1 VTAIDAQSS
10 DDAAIAP
17 GFGPGARLRAA
28 REAAGL
34 SLDQVAQ
41 QLKLAPRQVKAL
53 EDENF
58 AELPGRTFSR
68 GFMRN
73 YARLLSLD
81 PDLLLQDLPDVAL
94 APALGS
100 PALHSTGAMIG
111 ELPSNHPRKRS
122 GFARWLIPLL
132 LIGCIVGA
140 AAYEWY
146 RGTPTATIGDVPR
159 PAKTSTSAELRVE
172 APTGT
177 PLPNPLAGE
186 VAPATSAPAN
196 DTAVN
201 EDPKPAAVVAT
212 SPSLQASSPGDA
224 PLLISYAGPSWTEIR
239 DRSGQ
244 LVVSRLVPANSV
256 EPVPGNPPFDIVL
269 GNALAVTLSYHGK
282 NVDLAPY
289 TRKNIAR
296 LTLQ

>member
-1 VTAIDAQSS
+1 VTAIDVQPSGDPA
-10 DDAAIAP
+10 DAP
-17 GFGPGARLRAA
+17 VPGPGARLRAA
-28 REAAGL
+28 REEAGL

-53 EDENF
+53 EEENF

-81 PDLLLQDLPDVAL
+81 PDVLLQELPDVAL

-100 PALHSTGAMIG
+100 PALHSTSAMIA
-111 ELPSNHPRKRS
+111 ELPSSHSGKRS
-122 GFARWLIPLL
+122 GFARWLIPLV

-140 AAYEWY
+140 AVYEWY
-146 RGTPTATIGDVPR
+146 RGGPPATADAPR
-159 PAKTSTSAELRVE
+159 PAKTLASAEPHPAATSA
-172 APTGT
+172 GT
-177 PLPNPLAGE
+177 PLPNPLASE
-186 VAPATSAPAN
+186 PTPATSLPPSASPVTDA
-196 DTAVN
+196 
-201 EDPKPAAVVAT
+201 KPAAADST
-212 SPSLQASSPGDA
+212 PAPLSASTDDT
-224 PLLISYAGPSWTEIR
+224 PLLISYSGPSWTEIR

-244 LVVSRLVPANSV
+244 LVVSRLMSANSV
-256 EPVPGNPPFDIVL
+256 EPVHGNPPFDIVL
-269 GNALAVTLSYHGK
+269 GNAPAVTLTYRGK

-289 TRKNIAR
+289 TRQNVAR

>member
-1 VTAIDAQSS
+1 MTAIDAQSS
-10 DDAAIAP
+10 GDAAIAP
-17 GFGPGARLRAA
+17 AFGPGARLRAA

-41 QLKLAPRQVKAL
+41 QLKLAQRQVQAI

-68 GFMRN
+68 GFVRN

-100 PALHSTGAMIG
+100 PALHSTGAMIA
-111 ELPSNHPRKRS
+111 ELPSNHSSKRS
-122 GFARWLIPLL
+122 GLARWLIPLL

-140 AAYEWY
+140 ATYEWY
-146 RGTPTATIGDVPR
+146 RGAPPAAADAPR
-159 PAKTSTSAELRVE
+159 PAKTFSSTEPRPSGSTSM
-172 APTGT
+172 
-177 PLPNPLAGE
+177 PLPNPLASE
-186 VAPATSAPAN
+186 ATPVTSAPVSA
-196 DTAVN
+196 TAVS
-201 EDPKPAAVVAT
+201 EDPKPVAADA
-212 SPSLQASSPGDA
+212 SPVTLLGDT
-224 PLLISYAGPSWTEIR
+224 PLLISYSGPSWTEIR

-244 LVVSRLVPANSV
+244 LVVSRLVTANSV
-256 EPVPGNPPFDIVL
+256 EPVAGDPPYDIVL
-269 GNALAVTLSYHGK
+269 GNALAVRLTYRGK
-282 NVDLAPY
+282 PVDLAPY
-289 TRKNIAR
+289 TRHNVAR